1 MKAFSGPAL
10 IGISGLSARPIY
22 GSKCGRHLLDQGTAL
37 RQPIAARCMNFNPV
51 TRIGAFSEGR
61 AEKAALGYGYRSRVH
76 SGQILPH
83 KEIDRLLSGLVP
95 GVSPAPC
102 KAWLSGDADIR
113 ALVPH
118 AFRPRAVTVGAKI
131 DRLKRCAVNGT
142 ESGNRLTRFT
152 TASVVA
158 LTGGDA
164 CPIKGDEQ

>member
-1 MKAFSGPAL
+1 MNT
-10 IGISGLSARPIY
+10 
-22 GSKCGRHLLDQGTAL
+22 GRHLLDQGTAL
-37 RQPIAARCMNFNPV
+37 RQPIANWRRNCNPV

-61 AEKAALGYGYRSRVH
+61 AEKAALGYGYRSRVN
-76 SGQILPH
+76 SGQILPR

-113 ALVPH
+113 ALVPRPSGQIEDH
-118 AFRPRAVTVGAKI
+118 AQSSVGAKI

>member
-1 MKAFSGPAL
+1 MMRRQATGLLTAPPLL
-10 IGISGLSARPIY
+10 ILARRDN
-22 GSKCGRHLLDQGTAL
+22 C
-37 RQPIAARCMNFNPV
+37 NPV
-51 TRIGAFSEGR
+51 MRVGALPEVQS
-61 AEKAALGYGYRSRVH
+61 EKAALGYGYSSRVH
-76 SGQILPH
+76 SGQTLPR
-83 KEIDRLLSGLVP
+83 KEIDRLPSGLVP

-118 AFRPRAVTVGAKI
+118 AFRPRAVTVGAEI